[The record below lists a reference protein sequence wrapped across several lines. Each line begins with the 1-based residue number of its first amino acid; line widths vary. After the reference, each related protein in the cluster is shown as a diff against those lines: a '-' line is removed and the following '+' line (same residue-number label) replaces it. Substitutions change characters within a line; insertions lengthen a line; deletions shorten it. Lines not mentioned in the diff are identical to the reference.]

1 MKMKSPHIE
10 FEQLV
15 DLAEKRLPA
24 KRRGDALAHVSDC
37 SRCTAQLAQIDK
49 AISLMRTDALGD
61 VPRDVLAN
69 AFNIFC
75 ASVAPAKLSVARR
88 VLAALTFDSAHT
100 APAYGLRSAAI
111 GATRQLLYNASEID
125 MDVRITS
132 SDDAWIVS
140 GQVLGECAGGGKVDL
155 QGAGGTAHA
164 ALNELCEFTL
174 PAVSSGSYTLRLH
187 LTDIEIEIPGL
198 ELMN

>member
-1 MKMKSPHIE
+1 MKMRSPHIK

-24 KRRGDALAHVSDC
+24 KQRGDALAHVSDC
-37 SRCTAQLAQIDK
+37 RRCAAQLAQLDK
-49 AISLMRTDALGD
+49 AISLMHTDALED
-61 VPRDVLAN
+61 APRDVLAS
-69 AFNIFC
+69 AVNIFRT
-75 ASVAPAKLSVARR
+75 SVAPAKPSVARR

-140 GQVLGECAGGGKVDL
+140 GQVLGEYAGGGNIDL
-155 QGAGGTAHA
+155 QGARGTAHA